1 MLKMNRALFGFA
13 AVLLLS
19 VSAHSD
25 DRSIWQKFVDF
36 FSPAPA
42 VTCDGAVCDE
52 LRDLDSKIGKVEG
65 RYSRERRPF
74 QKEKLKKEL
83 DSLQVVRDSLW
94 TIVDAK
100 QDTVKTENKSSAKSA
115 EITSVETTPVKESE
129 KVEVKKLEVC
139 VHDTVFVHDTV
150 VVHDTLY
157 VVLANK
163 PELVAPVAASTPATE
178 SAASSTEAQ
187 VDSSAQVIPVAQ
199 PSAPTK

>member
-1 MLKMNRALFGFA
+1 MLKMNRALFGFV

-163 PELVAPVAASTPATE
+163 PEPVAPVAASTPATE